1 MGYAATQRS
10 ATRAVALA
18 ILLLMHG
25 VHGLG
30 AARAAGPDPT
40 PVTPELIA
48 AAKKE
53 GAVVWYGSEDLQLVT
68 AVAKAFEAKYPGIK
82 ATAERSGAE
91 RNFQRIS
98 QEYASNIHAVDVV
111 TSSNPG
117 PILHWKRSGLLE
129 PFVPEDVGK
138 WPAADRDPEGYYAVN
153 GLTFAA
159 MGYNTRL
166 VKPEEAPKSLAELLD
181 PKWKGRLV
189 KAHPGYSGTIVTS
202 TLAVSKALG
211 WEYFEKL
218 GKQQVLQVQS
228 AVDPPRKVAQGE
240 RPVMVDG
247 AEASALQLIGSGA
260 PIVLVYPVEGTP
272 AAVLN
277 GVVMKRAPHPNAAR
291 LFINFM
297 FSREAQQIFIEYG
310 FRSVHPEAREPTGR
324 KPLSEIKVLRTDP
337 EEQERAGEEIKS
349 RYARYFG
356 T

>member
-1 MGYAATQRS
+1 MLFS
-10 ATRAVALA
+10 AKPASTARIIGLTMVLVA
-18 ILLLMHG
+18 HG
-25 VHGLG
+25 ISD
-30 AARAAGPDPT
+30 ARAAGPDPT

-53 GAVVWYGSEDLQLVT
+53 GSVVWYGSEDLQLVT

-98 QEYASNIHAVDVV
+98 QEYASNIYVVDVV

-117 PILHWKRSGLLE
+117 PILYWKRNDLLE
-129 PFVPEDVGK
+129 PFVPEDVAK
-138 WPAADRDPEGYYAVN
+138 WPAADRDPEGYYAADC
-153 GLTFAA
+153 LTFAA
-159 MGYNTRL
+159 MGYNSRL
-166 VKPEEAPKSLAELLD
+166 VKPEEAPKSFAELLD
-181 PKWKGRLV
+181 PKWKGKLV

-202 TLAVSKALG
+202 TLALSQALG
-211 WEYFEKL
+211 WDYFEKL
-218 GKQQVLQVQS
+218 GQQQILQVQS

-247 AEASALQLIGSGA
+247 AEASALQLIRSGA

-272 AAVLN
+272 AVTLN
-277 GVVMKRAPHPNAAR
+277 GAVMKRAPHPNAAR
-291 LFINFM
+291 LFMNFLY
-297 FSREAQQIFIEYG
+297 SREAQQIFVDYG
-310 FRSVHPEAREPTGR
+310 FRSVHPDVSEPSGR

-337 EEQERAGEEIKS
+337 EEQERAGGEIKS

-356 T
+356 I

>member
-1 MGYAATQRS
+1 MRFIAKLASAAGAIGLTL
-10 ATRAVALA
+10 VLLA
-18 ILLLMHG
+18 QG
-25 VHGLG
+25 VGD
-30 AARAAGPDPT
+30 ARAAGPDPT

-48 AAKKE
+48 AAIKE

-91 RNFQRIS
+91 RNFQRIG

-117 PILHWKRSGLLE
+117 PILYWKRNGLLAA
-129 PFVPEDVGK
+129 FVPEDVGR

-153 GLTFAA
+153 CLTFAV
-159 MGYNTRL
+159 MGYNSRML
-166 VKPEEAPKSLAELLD
+166 KPEEAPKSFADLLD
-181 PKWKGRLV
+181 PKWKGKLV

-218 GKQQVLQVQS
+218 GKQDVLQVQS

-272 AAVLN
+272 AVTLN
-277 GVVMKRAPHPNAAR
+277 GALMKQAPHPNAAR
-291 LFINFM
+291 LFMNFM
-297 FSREAQQIFIEYG
+297 FSRDAQQIFIEYG
-310 FRSVHPEAREPTGR
+310 FRSVHPEAREPSGR
-324 KPLSEIKVLRTDP
+324 KPLSEIKALRTDP
-337 EEQERAGEEIKS
+337 QEQERAGGEIKT
-349 RYARYFG
+349 RYALYFG

>member
-1 MGYAATQRS
+1 M
-10 ATRAVALA
+10 AVRRITLALTALA
-18 ILLLMHG
+18 LAFS
-25 VHGLG
+25 G
-30 AARAAGPDPT
+30 AEAAEPETT
-40 PVTPELIA
+40 PVTPELVDA
-48 AAKKE
+48 ARKE

-68 AVAKAFEAKYPGIK
+68 AVAKAFEAKYPGIS

-117 PILHWKRSGLLE
+117 PILYWKRNGLLA
-129 PFVPEDVGK
+129 PFVPGDAGR
-138 WPAADRDPEGYYAVN
+138 WPTADRDPEGYYAVN
-153 GLTFAA
+153 CLTFAA

-166 VKPEEAPKSLAELLD
+166 VKPEDAPKSLAELIE
-181 PKWKGRLV
+181 PKWKGKLV
-189 KAHPGYSGTIVTS
+189 KAHPGYSGTIVTA
-202 TLAVSKALG
+202 TLAVSQALG

-247 AEASALQLIGSGA
+247 AEASAFQLIGSGA
-260 PIVLVYPVEGTP
+260 PIALVYPVEGTP

-277 GVVMKRAPHPNAAR
+277 GVVMQRAPHPNAAR

-297 FSREAQQIFIEYG
+297 FSREGQQIFADYG
-310 FRSVHPEAREPTGR
+310 FRSVHPEVRDPPGR
-324 KPLSEIKVLRTDP
+324 KPLAEIKVLRTDP
-337 EEQERAGEEIKS
+337 EEQERAGEEIKT

>member
-1 MGYAATQRS
+1 MRFIARRASAAGAIGLTI
-10 ATRAVALA
+10 ALLVQG
-18 ILLLMHG
+18 IG
-25 VHGLG
+25 ET
-30 AARAAGPDPT
+30 RAAGPEPT

-117 PILHWKRSGLLE
+117 PILYWKREGLLAA
-129 PFVPEDVGK
+129 FVPEDVAR
-138 WPAADRDPEGYYAVN
+138 WPAADRDPEGYYAAN
-153 GLTFAA
+153 CLTFAA
-159 MGYNTRL
+159 MGYNSRM
-166 VKPEEAPKSLAELLD
+166 VKPEEAPKSFADLLD
-181 PKWKGRLV
+181 PKWKGKLV

-218 GKQQVLQVQS
+218 GQQQVLQVQS
-228 AVDPPRKVAQGE
+228 AIDPPRKVAQGE

-260 PIVLVYPVEGTP
+260 PLVLVYPVEGTP
-272 AAVLN
+272 VVTLN
-277 GVVMKRAPHPNAAR
+277 GAVMKQAPHPNAAR
-291 LFINFM
+291 LFMNFM
-297 FSREAQQIFIEYG
+297 YSREGQQIFVDYG
-310 FRSVHPEAREPTGR
+310 FRSVHPEAREPSGR
-324 KPLSEIKVLRTDP
+324 TPLSEIKVLRTDP
-337 EEQERAGEEIKS
+337 EEQERLGGEIKA